1 MTVLPGPSAVLT
13 ALVAAGIIG
22 DGFRFVGYLPR
33 RARELESSLAA
44 WRRCGGLLV
53 AFDTGQRLA
62 RSLAVLAAHLPDA
75 RAAVCRELTK
85 VHEDVVRGTLLGAE
99 RALSR
104 PRPRRRS
111 HGLGARRDHA
121 GDRPG
126 ACRSAPRSRGPTR
139 TRPPARCWRAA
150 SRAGTRPPPCTCA
163 WASRAARRSAWRARW
178 RPAAADGGPS
188 ARLWRMDLFALIA
201 DRPLLFDGGLGR
213 ALMERGFA
221 AGECP
226 EEWNVSHPA
235 EVEDIHRSFYAAGSD
250 IVNTN
255 TFGGTAM
262 RLEAHGLSAR
272 AVELNEAGARL
283 AAGVRDR
290 EFPGRWVAG
299 DIGPCGQMVRPMGN
313 AEPDALRATFAE
325 QARALVAGGVDLL
338 NIETMF
344 DLTEA
349 TIAVEAAV
357 AAAGRT
363 AGAGQH
369 DLQAGRQGL
378 PHHDGREPGG
388 RRQGA
393 QGRRRR
399 PRRAAT
405 ARSPPSRWP
414 IWSPSWPSSPA
425 GSPTPQ
431 PNAGQPRLEAG
442 ETVYAETPE
451 HFAAVVATYPALGA
465 GIVGGCC
472 GTPPASIAAL
482 AAALGR

>member
-1 MTVLPGPSAVLT
+1 
-13 ALVAAGIIG
+13 
-22 DGFRFVGYLPR
+22 
-33 RARELESSLAA
+33 
-44 WRRCGGLLV
+44 
-53 AFDTGQRLA
+53 
-62 RSLAVLAAHLPDA
+62 
-75 RAAVCRELTK
+75 
-85 VHEDVVRGTLLGAE
+85 
-99 RALSR
+99 
-104 PRPRRRS
+104 
-111 HGLGARRDHA
+111 
-121 GDRPG
+121 
-126 ACRSAPRSRGPTR
+126 
-139 TRPPARCWRAA
+139 
-150 SRAGTRPPPCTCA
+150 
-163 WASRAARRSAWRARW
+163 
-178 RPAAADGGPS
+178 
-188 ARLWRMDLFALIA
+188 MDLFALIA
-201 DRPLLFDGGLGR
+201 ERPLLFDGGLGR

-283 AAGVRDR
+283 AVGVRDR

-357 AAAGRT
+357 AAADGRPVLASMT
-363 AGAGQH
+363 FKPAAKGFRTMMGVSPDSAVEALKDAGA
-369 DLQAGRQGL
+369 DLVGCNCEITAEPMADLVPIMAGLGGGL
-378 PHHDGREPGG
+378 TY
-388 RRQGA
+388 A
-393 QGRRRR
+393 
-399 PRRAAT
+399 
-405 ARSPPSRWP
+405 
-414 IWSPSWPSSPA
+414 
-425 GSPTPQ
+425 Q

-465 GIVGGCC
+465 RVVGGCC

>member
-1 MTVLPGPSAVLT
+1 V
-13 ALVAAGIIG
+13 
-22 DGFRFVGYLPR
+22 
-33 RARELESSLAA
+33 
-44 WRRCGGLLV
+44 
-53 AFDTGQRLA
+53 
-62 RSLAVLAAHLPDA
+62 
-75 RAAVCRELTK
+75 
-85 VHEDVVRGTLLGAE
+85 
-99 RALSR
+99 
-104 PRPRRRS
+104 
-111 HGLGARRDHA
+111 
-121 GDRPG
+121 
-126 ACRSAPRSRGPTR
+126 
-139 TRPPARCWRAA
+139 
-150 SRAGTRPPPCTCA
+150 
-163 WASRAARRSAWRARW
+163 
-178 RPAAADGGPS
+178 
-188 ARLWRMDLFALIA
+188 DLFALIA
-201 DRPLLFDGGLGR
+201 ERPLLLDGGMGR

-235 EVEDIHRSFYAAGSD
+235 EVEDIHRSFFAAGSD

-283 AAGVRDR
+283 AVAVRDR

-299 DIGPCGQMVRPMGN
+299 DIGPCGQMVKPMGN
-313 AEPDALRATFAE
+313 AEPGALRATFAE
-325 QARALVAGGVDLL
+325 QARALVAAGVDLL

-349 TIAVEAAV
+349 TIAVEEAVVAAGGRPVLASMTFKPAAKGFRTMMGVSPEAAV
-357 AAAGRT
+357 TALKE
-363 AGAGQH
+363 AGA
-369 DLQAGRQGL
+369 DLVGCNCEISADPMTELVPILAGL
-378 PHHDGREPGG
+378 AGG
-388 RRQGA
+388 VTYA
-393 QGRRRR
+393 
-399 PRRAAT
+399 
-405 ARSPPSRWP
+405 
-414 IWSPSWPSSPA
+414 
-425 GSPTPQ
+425 Q

>member
-1 MTVLPGPSAVLT
+1 
-13 ALVAAGIIG
+13 
-22 DGFRFVGYLPR
+22 
-33 RARELESSLAA
+33 
-44 WRRCGGLLV
+44 
-53 AFDTGQRLA
+53 
-62 RSLAVLAAHLPDA
+62 
-75 RAAVCRELTK
+75 
-85 VHEDVVRGTLLGAE
+85 
-99 RALSR
+99 
-104 PRPRRRS
+104 
-111 HGLGARRDHA
+111 
-121 GDRPG
+121 
-126 ACRSAPRSRGPTR
+126 
-139 TRPPARCWRAA
+139 
-150 SRAGTRPPPCTCA
+150 
-163 WASRAARRSAWRARW
+163 
-178 RPAAADGGPS
+178 
-188 ARLWRMDLFALIA
+188 MDLFALIA
-201 DRPLLFDGGLGR
+201 ERPLLLDGGLGR
-213 ALMERGFA
+213 ALMERGFT

-226 EEWNVSHPA
+226 EEWNVSHSA

-299 DIGPCGQMVRPMGN
+299 DIGPCGQMVKPMGN

-357 AAAGRT
+357 AVAEERPVLASMTFKPAARGFRT
-363 AGAGQH
+363 MMGVSPEAAVKALKDAGA
-369 DLQAGRQGL
+369 DLVGCNCEISAEPMADLVPIMAELAGGVTY
-378 PHHDGREPGG
+378 
-388 RRQGA
+388 A
-393 QGRRRR
+393 
-399 PRRAAT
+399 
-405 ARSPPSRWP
+405 
-414 IWSPSWPSSPA
+414 
-425 GSPTPQ
+425 Q

-465 GIVGGCC
+465 GVVGGCC

-482 AAALGR
+482 AAALGS

>member
-1 MTVLPGPSAVLT
+1 
-13 ALVAAGIIG
+13 
-22 DGFRFVGYLPR
+22 
-33 RARELESSLAA
+33 
-44 WRRCGGLLV
+44 
-53 AFDTGQRLA
+53 
-62 RSLAVLAAHLPDA
+62 
-75 RAAVCRELTK
+75 
-85 VHEDVVRGTLLGAE
+85 
-99 RALSR
+99 
-104 PRPRRRS
+104 
-111 HGLGARRDHA
+111 
-121 GDRPG
+121 
-126 ACRSAPRSRGPTR
+126 
-139 TRPPARCWRAA
+139 
-150 SRAGTRPPPCTCA
+150 
-163 WASRAARRSAWRARW
+163 
-178 RPAAADGGPS
+178 
-188 ARLWRMDLFALIA
+188 MDLFALIA
-201 DRPLLFDGGLGR
+201 ERPLLLDGGLGR

-235 EVEDIHRSFYAAGSD
+235 EVEDIHRSFFAAGSD

-283 AAGVRDR
+283 AVGVRDR

-299 DIGPCGQMVRPMGN
+299 DIGPCGQMVKPMGN

-349 TIAVEAAV
+349 TIAVEEAV
-357 AAAGRT
+357 AAADGRPVLASMT
-363 AGAGQH
+363 FKPAAKGFRTMMGVSPEAAVKALKDAGA
-369 DLQAGRQGL
+369 DLVGCNCEISAEPMAELVPIMAELAGGVTY
-378 PHHDGREPGG
+378 
-388 RRQGA
+388 A
-393 QGRRRR
+393 
-399 PRRAAT
+399 
-405 ARSPPSRWP
+405 
-414 IWSPSWPSSPA
+414 
-425 GSPTPQ
+425 Q